1 MGATILII
9 DDEKFLCRQLEK
21 SLSREGHNVISA
33 FTGKEGIE
41 LANKESPAVILLD
54 LKLPDAD
61 GLGVLQSI
69 AGLEPFPIVIF
80 MTAHGNVEV
89 AVSAIKMGAYDFI
102 EKPFHIDKLRI
113 TMKNALNAAELRKSL
128 DLAQSREQGKYGFN
142 ALIGK
147 SEATKEIV
155 HLFHKLVDTDPK
167 TILITGESGT
177 GKGLAA
183 NILHFNGVRAERPFM
198 ELNCAAIPET
208 LLESEFFGHEAG
220 AFTDAKRMKKGILE
234 IADGGTVFFDE
245 IGDMS
250 LALQAKLVKVI
261 EERNF
266 RRIGGMKD
274 ISVDVRVIAATNQ
287 NLKELVSKGAF
298 RADLY
303 HRLNVISFE
312 MPPLRNRKDDI
323 PLLTDYFVSHF
334 NREFHKSVAIIP
346 FEVRELFLRYHWPGN
361 IRELRSTIERAMLLS
376 EGKELNPRYIQLD
389 ETEDN
394 MKIDKSDGRMVLKIP
409 IEDAS
414 LIKIE
419 EKVIKEA
426 LDLNDW
432 NQTRTAQMLGITREV
447 LRYRMKKMGI
457 TRSW

>member
-21 SLSREGHNVISA
+21 SLSQEGHNVISA

-41 LANKESPAVILLD
+41 LANKESPSVILLD

-89 AVSAIKMGAYDFI
+89 AVSAIKMGAYDFV

-113 TMKNALNAAELRKSL
+113 TVKNALNAAELRRSL
-128 DLAQSREQGKYGFN
+128 DLAKSREQGKYGFN
-142 ALIGK
+142 ALVGK

-155 HLFHKLVDTDPK
+155 HLFQKLVDTDPK

-208 LLESEFFGHEAG
+208 LLESELFGHEAG
-220 AFTDAKRMKKGILE
+220 AFTDAKKMKKGILE
-234 IADGGTVFFDE
+234 IADRGTVFFDE

-250 LALQAKLVKVI
+250 LTLQAKLVKVI

-266 RRIGGMKD
+266 RRIGGVKD
-274 ISVDVRVIAATNQ
+274 ISVDARVIAATNH
-287 NLKELVSKGAF
+287 NLKELVNKGTF

-323 PLLTDYFVSHF
+323 PLLIDYFVSHF
-334 NREFHKSVAIIP
+334 NREFHKNITIIP
-346 FEVRELFLRYHWPGN
+346 DEVRELFLRYHWPGN

-376 EGKELNPRYIQLD
+376 DGKELNPRYIQL
-389 ETEDN
+389 EEIEDS
-394 MKIDKSDGRMVLKIP
+394 MKLEKSDDRMVLKIP

-414 LIKIE
+414 LTKIE

-432 NQTRTAQMLGITREV
+432 NQTKTAEMLGITREV
-447 LRYRMKKMGI
+447 LRYRMKKMGM
-457 TRSW
+457 TRS

>member
-21 SLSREGHNVISA
+21 SLSQEGHNVISA

-113 TMKNALNAAELRKSL
+113 TVKNALNAAELRSSL
-128 DLAQSREQGKYGFN
+128 DLAKSREQGKYGFN

-155 HLFHKLVDTDPK
+155 HLFQKLVDTDPK

-208 LLESEFFGHEAG
+208 LLESELFGHEAG
-220 AFTDAKRMKKGILE
+220 AFTDAKKMKKGILE
-234 IADGGTVFFDE
+234 IADRGTVFFDE

-250 LALQAKLVKVI
+250 LTLQAKLVKVI

-266 RRIGGMKD
+266 RRIGGVKD
-274 ISVDVRVIAATNQ
+274 ISVDARVIAATNH
-287 NLKELVSKGAF
+287 NLKELVSKGIF

-312 MPPLRNRKDDI
+312 MPPLRNRRDDI

-334 NREFHKSVAIIP
+334 NREFHKNITIIP
-346 FEVRELFLRYHWPGN
+346 DEVRELFLRYLWPGN

-376 EGKELNPRYIQLD
+376 DGKELNPRYIQL
-389 ETEDN
+389 EEIEDS
-394 MKIDKSDGRMVLKIP
+394 MKLEKSDDRMVLKIP

-414 LIKIE
+414 LTKIE

-432 NQTRTAQMLGITREV
+432 NQTKTAEMLSITREV

-457 TRSW
+457 TRS